1 MNSTEYFMLSEVSAL
16 LLEAMDNLERIPRYK
31 SYANKIGEIREQLRT
46 ELYRKDEES
55 ISENR

>member
-1 MNSTEYFMLSEVSAL
+1 MNSTEYFMLSEVSSL